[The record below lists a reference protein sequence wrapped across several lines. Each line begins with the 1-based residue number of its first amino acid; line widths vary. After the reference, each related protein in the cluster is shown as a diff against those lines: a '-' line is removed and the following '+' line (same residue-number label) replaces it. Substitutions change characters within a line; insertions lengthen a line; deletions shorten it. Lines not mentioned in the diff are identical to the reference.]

1 MAVPCCVLSLLFFSA
16 AVSAQDAFP
25 ADRLM
30 EVRLRMAP
38 ADWDDLRRQPRLSS
52 GIYCGDCLAKPARHP
67 FTVFPARLEI
77 DGETFERVGV
87 RKRGFVDSLDSE
99 RPALKIDLHR
109 FGKGR
114 LFRGLRR
121 ISLSN
126 AKADPALVRQ
136 CLSLGL
142 FAAAGLPAPR
152 CSFVRLRVNDLDLG
166 PYVHVETIDRR
177 FLRRYP
183 DLAEGALVRG
193 TISDFRR
200 SWLGAFLCKSGC
212 GESVTRRLAALADL
226 LENTGSLTADS
237 LASLLDLDAY
247 LDHWALES
255 LLLHHDGYS
264 GNANNFYVA
273 FGRSGRMV
281 FVPWG
286 LDDGFPFYSSDEKLP
301 HVVVGAMLPWRL
313 VRDDALRARLEKRI
327 DALLAKVW
335 NEDELAR
342 EAVRMFSLVY
352 PALPEARRGRA
363 LEGLDDI
370 IDFICVRK
378 SQYREVAELKWS
390 HEGLL
395 QDTPC
400 EPCARPSDRP

>member
-1 MAVPCCVLSLLFFSA
+1 MAVSCCVLALMLLSPA
-16 AVSAQDAFP
+16 LSAQDAFP

-30 EVRLRMAP
+30 EVRLWMAP
-38 ADWDDLRRQPRLSS
+38 ADWDDLRRQPRPPASV
-52 GIYCGDCLAKPARHP
+52 YCGDCLAKPARHP

-77 DGETFERVGV
+77 DGEIFERVGV
-87 RKRGFVDSLDSE
+87 RKRGLVDSVDSE
-99 RPALKIDLHR
+99 RPALKIDLRR

-136 CLSLGL
+136 CLSLRL

-166 PYVHVETIDRR
+166 PYVHVETVDRR

-200 SWLGAFLCKSGC
+200 AWLGAFLCKSGC
-212 GESVTRRLAALADL
+212 DDDVKGRLAALAEV
-226 LENTGSLTADS
+226 LEKAGSLTADS

-255 LLLHHDGYS
+255 LLLHQDGYS
-264 GNANNFYVA
+264 GNANNFFVA
-273 FGRSGRMV
+273 FDRQGRMV
-281 FVPWG
+281 LIPWG
-286 LDDGFPFYSSDEKLP
+286 LDDGFPFFMSDQRLP
-301 HVVVGAMLPWRL
+301 HVIVGAMLPWRL
-313 VRDDALRARLEKRI
+313 VREDALRARLEQRI
-327 DALLAKVW
+327 EAMLDKVW

-342 EAVRMFSLVY
+342 EAMRMFSLVY

-363 LEGLDDI
+363 LEELEDV
-370 IDFICVRK
+370 IDFVCARR
-378 SQYREVAELKWS
+378 SQYQEAAQFGWS
-390 HEGLL
+390 DEGPL
-395 QDTPC
+395 QETPC
-400 EPCARPSDRP
+400 ESCPSPSVRP